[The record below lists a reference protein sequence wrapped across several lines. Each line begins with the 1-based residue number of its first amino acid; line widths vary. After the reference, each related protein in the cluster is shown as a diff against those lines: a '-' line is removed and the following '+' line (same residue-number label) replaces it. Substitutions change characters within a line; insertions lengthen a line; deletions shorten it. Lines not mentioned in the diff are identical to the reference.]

1 MMTTTPSAVAAL
13 FLAGTLLGCGSNG
26 TGSPCGTACDP
37 PVVDCSGNACA
48 SITIAGDGPATT
60 PGRFK
65 GFADPSLAADPTV
78 ANRIWFAYSW
88 PHIVGGVAPNSSPV
102 QMAAVS
108 THLARSDDGGA
119 TFTFVSELWPTIP
132 TVDPEGTGQQGLLSS
147 ETASLTAIDDGGT
160 VTWYGA
166 HLRYFLEPE
175 TGYHPR
181 YATSWTVRIGA
192 AASPA
197 ALATAPEVVLG
208 VTATSAAYTP
218 DVRLDQLAGLS
229 QQRCAM
235 LNNPTL
241 FAQAGD
247 LYLIV
252 ECLAFIG
259 ATPDLVHNTIQV
271 FATTPTGPPA
281 TWLFRHIGLLADAAL
296 AAEYGAE
303 LVQQPDVSQARD
315 GSLILLVTP
324 ASADASVAVGQLG
337 EGCVALELTSIN
349 PPRLRRSTEGD
360 PVQLGRITG
369 TGTGACTHSA
379 ASSTGILLA
388 QQGTPQ
394 RIWSVLI
401 SRLRP

>member
-1 MMTTTPSAVAAL
+1 MLRHPRSLTAL
-13 FLAGTLLGCGSNG
+13 VLTVTLLGCGSSG
-26 TGSPCGTACDP
+26 TGPSCGAECGSPI
-37 PVVDCSGNACA
+37 VDCGAGGCA
-48 SITIAGDGPATT
+48 AIAVIGDEPATT

-65 GFADPSLAADPTV
+65 GFADPSLAGDPTV
-78 ANRIWFAYSW
+78 PNRIWFAYSW
-88 PHIVGGVAPNSSPV
+88 PHIVGGMTPDSSPV

-119 TFTFVSELWPTIP
+119 AFTFVNELWPGIP
-132 TVDPEGTGQQGLLSS
+132 TADPEGSGQFGLLAS
-147 ETASLTAIDDGGT
+147 ETASLTAIDNGGM

-181 YATSWTVRIGA
+181 YATSWTVQIGA
-192 AASPA
+192 AASPP

-208 VTATSAAYTP
+208 VTATSMAYAP
-218 DVRLDQLAGLS
+218 DVRLDQLAGLP
-229 QQRCAM
+229 QQRCAL

-259 ATPDLVHNTIQV
+259 ATPDLARNTIQV
-271 FATTPTGPPA
+271 FATTPTGTPS
-281 TWLFRHIGLLADAAL
+281 TWVFRYVGQLADSAL
-296 AAEYGAE
+296 AADYRAE
-303 LVQQPDVSQARD
+303 VVQQPDVSRASD
-315 GSLILLVTP
+315 GTLMLLVTP
-324 ASADASVAVGQLG
+324 ASADTSVAVGQLG
-337 EGCVALELTSIN
+337 DGCVALELTSID
-349 PPRLRRSTEGD
+349 PPLLRRSPADD
-360 PVQLGRITG
+360 PVMLGRVTG
-369 TGTGACTHSA
+369 TGTGACTYSA

-388 QQGTPQ
+388 EQGTSQ

-401 SRLRP
+401 SGLMP